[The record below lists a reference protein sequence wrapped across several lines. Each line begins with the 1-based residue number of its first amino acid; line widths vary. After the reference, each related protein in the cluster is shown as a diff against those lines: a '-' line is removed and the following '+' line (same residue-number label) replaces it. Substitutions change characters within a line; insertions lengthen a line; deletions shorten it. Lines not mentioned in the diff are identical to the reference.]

1 MLLLLCVML
10 RMFGESVKLIAE
22 TCSSAF
28 HFFELLHCARRLGHT
43 YAPLTFSAMSQISL
57 EEIVVAA
64 GAPAPSSPPRSPNIV
79 PIPRGSVELKR
90 DQTIEDFKANVKPA
104 GSPRAA
110 SIRQSI
116 DQIAG
121 VTAAGVGLSHRVSV
135 EIQSRTSVQIRQSI
149 DQRQKKLQEHVAAGA
164 ASKAP
169 AGAQGELNQL
179 NGAKKVAD
187 IIAHTYTF
195 DEMPTILHTDLTNGL
210 SGDDAKTRLL
220 RDGPNRLTPPKQTP
234 WWVKL
239 IKQLVGGFQLMLIG
253 AAILCWV
260 VANLSNPVDQQTNFL
275 GYVLVIVVVVT
286 GVFAFFQEAKSDRV
300 MEVHPCRT
308 GAPAIPF

>member
-1 MLLLLCVML
+1 
-10 RMFGESVKLIAE
+10 
-22 TCSSAF
+22 
-28 HFFELLHCARRLGHT
+28 
-43 YAPLTFSAMSQISL
+43 MSQISL